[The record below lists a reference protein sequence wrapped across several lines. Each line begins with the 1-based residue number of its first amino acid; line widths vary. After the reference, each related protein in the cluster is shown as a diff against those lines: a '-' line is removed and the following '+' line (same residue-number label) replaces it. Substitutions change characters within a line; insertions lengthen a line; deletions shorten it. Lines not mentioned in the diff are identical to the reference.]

1 MVQFNFVSCISVA
14 KEEEE
19 EGWVILLNECS
30 IDLLASQDGKCI
42 NFQELNERSHIE
54 NLQP

>member
-1 MVQFNFVSCISVA
+1 VQFNFVSCISVA
-14 KEEEE
+14 EEEE
-19 EGWVILLNECS
+19 EGWVILLNEYS

-42 NFQELNERSHIE
+42 NFQESNERSHIE

>member
-1 MVQFNFVSCISVA
+1 VVQFNFVSCISVA

>member
-1 MVQFNFVSCISVA
+1 VA
-14 KEEEE
+14 KEEEEEE

-54 NLQP
+54 NLKP